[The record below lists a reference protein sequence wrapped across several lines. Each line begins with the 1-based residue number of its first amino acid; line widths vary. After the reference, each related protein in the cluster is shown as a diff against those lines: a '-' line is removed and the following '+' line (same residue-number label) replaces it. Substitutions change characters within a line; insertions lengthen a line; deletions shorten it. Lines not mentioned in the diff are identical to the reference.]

1 MAHSHPLDAVG
12 VRVARGAV
20 MSREQAERATERLA
34 ILSEPTRLR
43 LLQALDRVPEL
54 CVGDAALAVGVS
66 DDSASYALRQ
76 LRASGLVDARREGR
90 AIFYGLAEGFPRTL
104 LRDCALALSEAEG
117 VDPVSEAA
125 DREVKP

>member
-1 MAHSHPLDAVG
+1 MAHSHPLDAAG
-12 VRVARGAV
+12 VRVARSAV
-20 MSREQAERATERLA
+20 MSREQAQRASERLA
-34 ILSEPTRLR
+34 ILCEPTRLR

-90 AIFYGLAEGFPRTL
+90 AIFYGLTEGFPRTL
-104 LRDCALALSEAEG
+104 LRDCALALSEAAG
-117 VDPVSEAA
+117 SELTDEAS
-125 DREVKP
+125 DREAER